1 MENPTRQRQLEE
13 LDQVEL
19 CTRILYQAR
28 NELYVNMH
36 FLDVSLSSLGFEAD
50 WNRNGMACDGA
61 VIYYGPGFLLG
72 LYKKGRAVVNRYY
85 LHTLFHC
92 LFCHLYTRKGREKK
106 MWDLA
111 CDIAMES
118 VLDGMYEKCIHVL
131 QSPLRREMY
140 LRLRR
145 FLTGNKNTGA
155 SNEEERKVVL
165 TAERVYHALMEMELP
180 KRRMEQLEAEFHVDD
195 HDLWEQEPDPSAAM
209 TRQNQWN
216 DNRERM
222 QTQMETMGAEEESE
236 NEQSLLDSI
245 QVENEERYDYRQFL
259 KKFAVLREEMQTDP
273 DSFDQAFYTYGLS
286 LYGNMP
292 LIEPLETREVQR
304 IQQFV
309 IVIDTSMSCSGELVQ
324 RFLEET
330 YDVLSE
336 SDTYFR
342 KIRIHILQCD
352 DKVQSDVLIECAEDL
367 KAYMEHF
374 QITGFG
380 GTDFRP
386 AFEYVNELRAK
397 REVDRLRGLIYF
409 TDGKGIYPVQA
420 PVYDAA
426 FVFIEHLY
434 SDESVPDWAMK
445 VVLEE
450 EQLMEISG
458 GDSKRKKD
466 RE

>member
-50 WNRNGMACDGA
+50 WN
-61 VIYYGPGFLLG
+61 
-72 LYKKGRAVVNRYY
+72 KKGRAVVNRYY

-330 YDVLSE
+330 YDVLSQSE
-336 SDTYFR
+336 TYFR
-342 KIRIHILQCD
+342 KVQIHVIQCD
-352 DKVQSDVLIECAEDL
+352 DKVQSDVILTCADDL

-374 QITGFG
+374 QIKGYG

-386 AFEYVNELRAK
+386 AFEYVNTLK
-397 REVDRLRGLIYF
+397 VTGQLNGLKGLIYF
-409 TDGKGIYPVQA
+409 TDGKGIYPVAA
-420 PVYDAA
+420 PTYDVA
-426 FVFIEHLY
+426 FVFIKERF
-434 SDESVPDWAMK
+434 SEEDFPAWAMR
-445 VVLEE
+445 VVLDEE
-450 EQLMEISG
+450 TFNERRQ
-458 GDSKRKKD
+458 
-466 RE
+466 